1 VTDATLSDATMVEA
15 QLLDPVRRVAP
26 FDFPRNPEDA
36 ALPGLYAWFV
46 DAAGATQ
53 LSEAL
58 GGEINPGLIYV
69 GQAGAG
75 LSSATL
81 LSRIHGN
88 HIRGNVRGSTFRFTL
103 ASALTEQLGLKWI
116 GARQME
122 STSESAVSGWM
133 TEHLMVSV
141 APVADRLALAEL
153 ESEVLGR
160 LDPVLNLRGMSATPV
175 RGTLAR
181 SRGAWHERSNVRP
194 TGDAP
199 DIEAFLAS
207 LVGTSIYTLNGS
219 RNLITAVRAKSVMV
233 VTDRSPHGKHFPL
246 APVQDAA
253 NRLFESGELALD
265 VKSVGYRS
273 AFIGAVLSA
282 LPGTRVELD
291 PPRIQ
296 VLSHVARSH

>member
-1 VTDATLSDATMVEA
+1 MEA
-15 QLLDPVRRVAP
+15 PAMDSALIEEQLLNPSRRVTP
-26 FDFPRNPEDA
+26 SDFPVSGDDV

-46 DAAGATQ
+46 DPAGAAQ

-58 GGEINPGLIYV
+58 GGVIEPGLIYV

-81 LSRIHGN
+81 ASRVGEN
-88 HIRGNVRGSTFRFTL
+88 HLRGNVRRSTFRFTL
-103 ASALTEQLGLKWI
+103 ASALTEQLGLRWI
-116 GARQME
+116 GARQLDAP
-122 STSESAVSGWM
+122 SEGAISEWIA
-133 TEHLMVSV
+133 EHLTVAV
-141 APVADRLALAEL
+141 APVADRVALETLAD
-153 ESEVLGR
+153 EVAQR
-160 LDPVLNLRGMSATPV
+160 LDPVLNLPHMARTPV
-175 RGTLAR
+175 RGALAR
-181 SRGAWHERSNVRP
+181 SRGAWHARSNVRP
-194 TGDAP
+194 TGNAP
-199 DIEAFLAS
+199 DVEAFLGS
-207 LVGTSIYTLNGS
+207 LVGTTIYTLNGS

-253 NRLFESGELALD
+253 NRLYESGELALH

-291 PPRIQ
+291 PPRIK
-296 VLSHVARSH
+296 VLSDTEHPH